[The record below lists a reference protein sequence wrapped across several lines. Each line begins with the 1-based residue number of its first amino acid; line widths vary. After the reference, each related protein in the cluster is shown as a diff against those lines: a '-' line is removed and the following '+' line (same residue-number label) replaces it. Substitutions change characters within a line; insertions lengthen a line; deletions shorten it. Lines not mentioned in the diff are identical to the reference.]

1 MRRLAEVGREMTE
14 SNKLICL
21 DELASAVE
29 KTIIRGIYS
38 PVVTIQQ
45 VEGLC
50 QQFQLHPVAG
60 IDASSQS
67 HIRAGIIRTKQT
79 IAPQTGQAIVPAI
92 VVLIGIAN
100 YTGIYRSPTAHHD
113 HSGEFPVIEKRSQ
126 HIVSAAKWTRFGDPG
141 KDESMPLVGYAGA
154 ALGMSRI

>member
-1 MRRLAEVGREMTE
+1 MTE

-21 DELASAVE
+21 DELSSAVE

-38 PVVTIQQ
+38 SVVTIQQ
-45 VEGLC
+45 VEELC

-60 IDASSQS
+60 INSSSQP
-67 HIRAGIIRTKQT
+67 HIGAGIIRTKQT

-100 YTGIYRSPTAHHD
+100 HTSIHRSSTAHHD
-113 HSGEFPVIEKRSQ
+113 HSGEFPVIEKRS
-126 HIVSAAKWTRFGDPG
+126 
-141 KDESMPLVGYAGA
+141 
-154 ALGMSRI
+154 